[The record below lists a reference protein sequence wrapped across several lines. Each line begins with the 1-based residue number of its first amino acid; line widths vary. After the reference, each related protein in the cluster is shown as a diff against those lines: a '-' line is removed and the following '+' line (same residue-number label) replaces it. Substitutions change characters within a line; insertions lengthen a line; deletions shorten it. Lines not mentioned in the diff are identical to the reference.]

1 MTDATVPIAIVSVS
15 VPAPAPTLR
24 RELGRWNLTAI
35 GVNQVIGSAVFIL
48 PSQVAAQLGNWSPIA
63 FLLVGFASLLVA
75 LCFAEVGS
83 RFDGTGGA
91 YLYAWAAFGRFV
103 GFEVGWLQWIS
114 GAAFQAAVANAIAL
128 ALGFYWPVMTGG
140 VGRASIIT
148 AVTLTFAWINVRG
161 IRQSAIV
168 INLFTIAKL
177 APLAL
182 FIIVGA
188 WFIDPSRFTP
198 LGTVSPTQAS
208 TGALL
213 LVFAFAGY
221 PLIAVPAG
229 EAADPR
235 RHVPFAFMATIVA
248 VTIVMTLV
256 QVVAMGTLPDL
267 VKSTT
272 PVADAS
278 FLFMGSAGALLVS
291 GGAVISMIGN
301 NMGGML
307 GRSRILFALA
317 ENGELPRF
325 LRAIHPRY
333 HTPSNAIIF
342 TAAVALGLA
351 LWGSFTVLAVA
362 GAVANVATYIAVS
375 AATIRL
381 RHSSFRSAVQ
391 PAAFVTPIG
400 PLVPLLAIIISLMI
414 LAGATTEQ
422 LLGGA
427 VALVA
432 GVVLFMANK
441 LFPQWATRRK
451 R

>member
-1 MTDATVPIAIVSVS
+1 
-15 VPAPAPTLR
+15 
-24 RELGRWNLTAI
+24 
-35 GVNQVIGSAVFIL
+35 
-48 PSQVAAQLGNWSPIA
+48 
-63 FLLVGFASLLVA
+63 
-75 LCFAEVGS
+75 
-83 RFDGTGGA
+83 
-91 YLYAWAAFGRFV
+91 
-103 GFEVGWLQWIS
+103 
-114 GAAFQAAVANAIAL
+114 
-128 ALGFYWPVMTGG
+128 MTGG

-148 AVTLTFAWINVRG
+148 AVTITFAWINVRG

-198 LGTVSPTQAS
+198 LGTMSPTQAS

-213 LVFAFAGY
+213 LVFAYAGY

-256 QVVAMGTLPDL
+256 QVVAIGTLPDL

-342 TAAVALGLA
+342 SAAVALALA

-375 AATIRL
+375 AATIR
-381 RHSSFRSAVQ
+381 FGSAVQ
-391 PAAFVTPIG
+391 PAAFVTPVG
-400 PLVPLLAIIISLMI
+400 PLVPLLAIIISLMM
-414 LAGATTEQ
+414 LAGATSEQ

-432 GVVLFMANK
+432 GAVLFLANDM
-441 LFPQWATRRK
+441 FPQWATRRK